1 MLGFRFQLVELLG
14 KFGTGKNPNEKKL
27 IPQMLK
33 DDLWTWKKAV
43 AASRLGLPLRNVH
56 ENPPLD
62 VLTFVSDAAGASL
75 EWINGTS
82 KNTTIVGD
90 RGAAAVGYE
99 KDQIKWVGDVR
110 WPKHLLIGQKSK
122 LGKYFGSKSTTLE
135 TVGLLLPL
143 IIRPRT
149 IYGQYVI
156 LHVDNIAVV
165 YAWKKK
171 YCSADPETSLLIR
184 CLHVLEAFLECK
196 LYVRHM
202 KRMSNPVAKI
212 ADGLTRQSTLTPEL
226 QNLLENV
233 PCGKLNGPLMDWL
246 ENPILDWDLP
256 LKIVTHV
263 KTLL

>member
-1 MLGFRFQLVELLG
+1 
-14 KFGTGKNPNEKKL
+14 
-27 IPQMLK
+27 
-33 DDLWTWKKAV
+33 
-43 AASRLGLPLRNVH
+43 
-56 ENPPLD
+56 

-82 KNTTIVGD
+82 RNTTIVGD

-99 KDQIKWVGDVR
+99 KDQVNWVGDVR
-110 WPKHLLIGQKSK
+110 WPERLLIGQKSRH
-122 LGKYFGSKSTTLE
+122 GKYFGSKSTTLE

-149 IYGQYVI
+149 IYGQHVI

-171 YCSADPETSLLIR
+171 YCSGDPETSLLIR

-202 KRMSNPVAKI
+202 KRMSNPIASI
-212 ADGLTRQSTLTPEL
+212 ADRLTRQSTITTEL
-226 QNLLENV
+226 RRMVGNV
-233 PCGKLNGPLMDWL
+233 PWERLKGPLVDWS
-246 ENPILDWDLP
+246 ENPVLDWDLP

-263 KTLL
+263 RTLL